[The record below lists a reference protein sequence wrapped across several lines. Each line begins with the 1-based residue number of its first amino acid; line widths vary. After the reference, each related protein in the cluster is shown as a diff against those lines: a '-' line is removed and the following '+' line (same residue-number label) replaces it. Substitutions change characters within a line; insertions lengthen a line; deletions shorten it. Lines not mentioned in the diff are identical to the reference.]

1 MDSDALAAGI
11 TSPALDRMR
20 LAYMT
25 VAMRDPNPVHLED
38 EAARRAGLP
47 SHIAHGT
54 FAVAYLAAT
63 VSRLAGIDR
72 LRELDVRLV
81 APVLGGDRLQTSGEV
96 QAPDT
101 VAVVASRQDGTVVA
115 RGTVRV
121 HAEDPPPNAREPS

>member
-1 MDSDALAAGI
+1 MDSDALTAGI
-11 TSPALDRMR
+11 ASPALDRMR

-38 EAARRAGLP
+38 EAARRSGLP

-81 APVLGGDRLQTSGEV
+81 APVFGGDRLQTSGEV
-96 QAPDT
+96 EAPDT

-115 RGTVRV
+115 RGTVRIHGPEQSTSV
-121 HAEDPPPNAREPS
+121 EEPR

>member
-1 MDSDALAAGI
+1 MNSDALATGI

-81 APVLGGDRLQTSGEV
+81 APVRGGERLQTSGGVEGV
-96 QAPDT
+96 DT
-101 VAVVASRQDGTVVA
+101 VAVVAATSDGTVVA

-121 HAEDPPPNAREPS
+121 DLGEEER